1 MPGIL
6 LLLLLALSVRAL
18 AAQSDSAPSLTVE
31 PRWSAERF
39 VANRTA
45 LDLTLSRPLVAPN
58 ERLALIVGSLDVS
71 AVLEV
76 RGRLARYR
84 PTSARLPS
92 GESEIVAYLVR
103 GPSDWTEVGRFPLK
117 VRGRMGLDQ
126 GRVAPTVDVSGS
138 ALLRERLPD
147 GDTAPPDRAERDLT
161 LRLGFESMVARN
173 GWQVTTQANALGA
186 TVEAQRLR
194 WNELSAEAPAVDL
207 SDYRVNLERGRSRL
221 TIGNN
226 SVGSNRYLLSGFS
239 SRGLAAALGIGS
251 IATFDAALMNG
262 TSVVGWSNPFGLQE
276 PEHRIGTSTLALEL
290 LPSRPGA
297 FHVDISGMSG
307 SVLPLTSF
315 NQGAATDAEES
326 HGVGVQVQTSDPG
339 QRIRL
344 TAGVARSRFVNP
356 VDPLLSGDTTV
367 VAVRPSTR
375 TARFGE
381 VGVQLLRSLTITP
394 SVKADLSATLRHER
408 VDPLYR
414 SVGAG
419 VQSDIEN
426 NGLDV
431 TGSLGALSLQAAL
444 ARSRDNLDDLA
455 SVLTTRNRSTTLGAA
470 LPLSALLRADAGVW
484 YWPTLTVNSQ
494 RNHQYGEGVPTNA
507 DFTATHVPDQLSTN
521 WSASSAWTGSKWS
534 LTYRWNQSFQD
545 NRQTGREQADFRA
558 TVQGVSLGLTSVS
571 GFTTSLDVGRERQTS
586 IETGASQFIAR
597 VGTSLQW
604 QPFGATAFSGSTSYS
619 RAVDPFASQR
629 TRNLELQAELSQ
641 GFNLYRRQDSQTQG
655 RVFLRFAR
663 TRAAVV
669 PFEPVS
675 PLLLPRIGWSLNAGG
690 SLRVY

>member
-6 LLLLLALSVRAL
+6 LLFLLAVSTGTL
-18 AAQSDSAPSLTVE
+18 AAQSDTAQSLTVE

-39 VANRTA
+39 VSDRTA
-45 LDLTLSRPLVAPN
+45 LDLALSRPLASPN
-58 ERLALIVGSLDVS
+58 ERLAVMVGSLDVS
-71 AVLEV
+71 AMLEV
-76 RGRLARYR
+76 RGQLARYR

-117 VRGRMGLDQ
+117 VRGRMGLEQ
-126 GRVAPTVDVSGS
+126 GRVVASADISST

-147 GDTAPPDRAERDLT
+147 GDAAPADRAGRDLT
-161 LRLGFESMVARN
+161 LRLGFETMVARN

-194 WNELSAEAPAVDL
+194 WNELNAEAPAVDL
-207 SDYRVNLERGRSRL
+207 SDYRVNLERGRTRL
-221 TIGNN
+221 TIGNT
-226 SVGSNRYLLSGFS
+226 SVGNNRYLMNGFS

-262 TSVVGWSNPFGLQE
+262 TSVVGWSNPFGLQQ
-276 PEHRIGTSTLALEL
+276 PSHRIGTTTLALEL
-290 LPSRPGA
+290 LPSRAGA
-297 FHVDISGMSG
+297 FHIDVSGMSG

-326 HGVGVQVQTSDPG
+326 RGVGVQLQMSDAS
-339 QRIRL
+339 QRVRL

-356 VDPLLSGDTTV
+356 VDPLLSGDTSV

-394 SVKADLSATLRHER
+394 SVRADLSTTLRHER

-414 SVGAG
+414 SVGTS
-419 VQSDIEN
+419 VQSDVEN
-426 NGLDV
+426 NALDI
-431 TGSLGALSLQAAL
+431 TGSLGAFSLQAAL

-455 SVLTTRNRSTTLGAA
+455 SVLTTRNQSASFGGA
-470 LPLSALLRADAGVW
+470 LPLSALMRAQAGAW
-484 YWPTLTVNSQ
+484 YWPTLSVNGQ

-507 DFTATHVPDQLSTN
+507 DFTPTHVPDQMSTN
-521 WSASSAWTGSKWS
+521 WSASSAWTGGRWS

-545 NRQTGREQADFRA
+545 NRQTGRERADFRA
-558 TVQGVSLGLTSVS
+558 TVQGVSLGLTRGS
-571 GFTTSLDVGRERQTS
+571 GLTTALDIGRERQTS

-619 RAVDPFASQR
+619 RAIDPFASQR

-641 GFNLYRRQDSQTQG
+641 GFNLYRRLDSQTQG

-669 PFEPVS
+669 PFEAVS

-690 SLRVY
+690 SLRIY